1 MQKAV
6 VKRTIEI
13 NNHVFYL
20 EIYLHIECK
29 GLHNKIVWEI
39 FPNNYDAALYAFS
52 NKQKINKLIEEKYI
66 YEPSN

>member
-52 NKQKINKLIEEKYI
+52 NKQEINKLIEEKHI